1 MYFWIKFHPK
11 ANMKHA
17 DWCNLISLS
26 IADSLSLPKDYNK
39 KNDSKP
45 EEEVTADTDE
55 EEKQHLNGIFPIF
68 YSFSVSVIMQNMLS
82 LNTTI
87 A

>member
-1 MYFWIKFHPK
+1 
-11 ANMKHA
+11 MKHA

-68 YSFSVSVIMQNMLS
+68 YSFFGFCNNAEYALI
-82 LNTTI
+82 
-87 A
+87 

>member
-1 MYFWIKFHPK
+1 
-11 ANMKHA
+11 MKHA

-39 KNDSKP
+39 KNDPKP

-55 EEKQHLNGIFPIF
+55 EEKQHLNGIFPLF
-68 YSFSVSVIMQNMLS
+68 L
-82 LNTTI
+82 
-87 A
+87 